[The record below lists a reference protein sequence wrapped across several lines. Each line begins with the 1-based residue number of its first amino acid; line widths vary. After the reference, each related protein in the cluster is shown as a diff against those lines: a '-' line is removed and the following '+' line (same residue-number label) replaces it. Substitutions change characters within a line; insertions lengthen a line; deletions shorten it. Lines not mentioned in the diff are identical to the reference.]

1 MKKLIL
7 PILALLLLS
16 ACGGKTTNGGSETAG
31 DSAEV
36 ATEGAAEKKSAISEN
51 LQTECSEDGAVAFV
65 EAAYNNYFH
74 PSKEDEEKESEITL
88 FGLAYMDKYFSDDFL
103 QAIVDAYD
111 KQIETDDLFFD
122 YSVWTNSQDETD
134 LVLKEVICTEFSEN
148 TAKVEVLFTNGGEES
163 EACVM
168 VEYNKEKG
176 RWYITN
182 FVDPN
187 TGEKLWD
194 QIDAYTSDGLA

>member
-7 PILALLLLS
+7 PLFSMLLLT
-16 ACGGKTTNGGSETAG
+16 ACGGQSASNGSETAG

-36 ATEGAAEKKSAISEN
+36 ATEGTAEKNSTISEN
-51 LQTECSEDGAVAFV
+51 LQTECSQDGAVAFV
-65 EAAYNNYFH
+65 ETAYNNYFH

-88 FGLAYMDKYFSDDFL
+88 FCLAYMDKYLSEDFF
-103 QAIVDAYD
+103 QAIVNAYD
-111 KQIETDDLFFD
+111 KQNETDDLFFD
-122 YSVWTNSQDETD
+122 YSIWTNSQDETD
-134 LVLKEVICTEFSEN
+134 LVLKEVICAEFHEN

-163 EACVM
+163 KACVM

-176 RWYITN
+176 RWYITD

-194 QIDAYTSDGLA
+194 QIEDYTSGEKA